1 MNLVAF
7 LSFIFI
13 TTYTPGPNNITCAS
27 FGMHL
32 GYKQTFKF
40 LMGIVA
46 GFFTV
51 LWICVLLS
59 SVILELAPF
68 INTYLKYVGAAY
80 ILWLAYHTLKASYT
94 SSSEIKELATFSRGF
109 LLQLVNPK
117 GIFYGITI
125 FTTFLYGQDKGII
138 AHAPWIF
145 VLAAVCFS
153 SVSVWTLFGNFIQKY
168 MQNELLK
175 KAINIILSL
184 ALVYTA
190 LQILELF

>member
-1 MNLVAF
+1 MVAF

-13 TTYTPGPNNITCAS
+13 TSYTPGPNNITCAS

-59 SVILELAPF
+59 SVLLEVAPF
-68 INTYLKYVGAAY
+68 INTYLKYIGAAY

-94 SSSEIKELATFSRGF
+94 SPSEIKELAKFSRGF

-117 GIFYGITI
+117 GIFYGMTI
-125 FTTFLYGQDKGII
+125 FTTFLYNPNKQILS
-138 AHAPWIF
+138 HAPWIF
-145 VLAAVCFS
+145 VLAVVCFS
-153 SVSVWTLFGNFIQKY
+153 AVSVWTLFGSFIQKY
-168 MQNELLK
+168 MQNETLK

-184 ALVYTA
+184 GLVYTA
-190 LQILELF
+190 LQILDLF